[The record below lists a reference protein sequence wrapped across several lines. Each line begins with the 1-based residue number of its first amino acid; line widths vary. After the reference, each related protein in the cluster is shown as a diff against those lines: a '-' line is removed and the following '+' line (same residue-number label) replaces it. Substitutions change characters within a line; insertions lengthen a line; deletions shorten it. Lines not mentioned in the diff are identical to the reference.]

1 MKISDFENHIN
12 NAQQQLAKMQEN
24 LDQPPS
30 SAREAEAITA
40 LSISL
45 EELHVALEEL
55 EQQNSELIITR
66 QELEKERQQYQTL
79 FELAPDGYIVTDRN
93 GVIQAANRST
103 EKLLQI
109 RGDRLVGKP
118 LILFISQTSRQ
129 TFHNCLDFLP
139 QANQVQEL
147 ELELQPRN
155 GTPLSAGISLSVEL
169 DFRGKIV
176 RLLWSIRDLSERIA
190 NEEKNR
196 QQAALLDVA
205 TEAIIV
211 SDLEDKITF
220 WNPSAKDIYEWES
233 TEVLGQNSM
242 ELWRQ
247 ETLDRVAEAKQ
258 TAIAKGKWQGELKK
272 YTKTGREVLV
282 DSHWSVIRDRTD
294 KPKSIL
300 IVDTDIT
307 EKKQL
312 ESQLFQSQRLESIG
326 ILASGIAHDLNNI
339 LNPILGSV
347 QILPRMMPQQNESC
361 RKLTDLIETN
371 AKRGANIIKQV
382 LAFSRS
388 EEGEKRNLKLNSVI
402 EEVENLIQETFPK
415 TINVVV
421 NIPSD
426 LWTIYAN
433 PTQIHQVLL
442 NLCVNSRDAMPQGGT
457 LMICAENRIVTEDY
471 ARKHL
476 NAQVGAYVV
485 LSIIDTGYG
494 IPPQILER
502 IFEPFFTTKEVY
514 QGTGLGLFTAMGIV
528 KSHGGFIEVSS
539 ELKSGTQFEIFLP
552 AIEVKKIESKV
563 SKSTLSE
570 GKGELIL
577 VVDDEPDNLYM
588 TKVLLETSGY
598 QVITAKDGLDA
609 IAIFEQHR
617 GEIELVLMDMMMPN
631 LDGLSASA
639 ELLKIAP
646 QIKIIGL
653 SGLTT
658 DYSLAKNSKVKAFL
672 AKPITA
678 ESLLTTIQQVLQN

>member
-1 MKISDFENHIN
+1 MNISNFENQIN

-30 SAREAEAITA
+30 SEREAEAITA
-40 LSISL
+40 LSISI

-66 QELEKERQQYQTL
+66 QELEKERQQYQNL

-103 EKLLQI
+103 EKLLHV
-109 RGDRLVGKP
+109 RRDHLLGKP
-118 LILFISQTSRQ
+118 FILFICKTSRH
-129 TFHNCLDFLP
+129 TFHHCLDSLF
-139 QANQVQEL
+139 QSYEIEEL
-147 ELELQPRN
+147 ELELQPRH
-155 GTPLSAGISLSVEL
+155 GKPLIAGISLSVEL
-169 DFRGKIV
+169 DFKGNIT

-190 NEEKNR
+190 NEQKNR

-220 WNPSAKDIYEWES
+220 WNSSAKNIYEWEAP
-233 TEVLGQNSM
+233 EVLGKNAM
-242 ELWRQ
+242 ELWWQ
-247 ETLDRVAEAKQ
+247 ETVPQLAEAKQ
-258 TAIAKGKWQGELKK
+258 SALAQGKWQGELKK
-272 YTKTGREVLV
+272 YTKTGREILV
-282 DSHWSVIRDRTD
+282 ESHWSVIRDRSEQ
-294 KPKSIL
+294 PKSIL

-326 ILASGIAHDLNNI
+326 TLASGIAHDLNNI

-347 QILPRMMPQQNESC
+347 QILPRLIPQPNESC
-361 RKLTDLIETN
+361 RKLTELIETN
-371 AKRGANIIKQV
+371 AKRGANIVKQV

-388 EEGEKRNLKLNSVI
+388 EEGERQNLKLNSVI
-402 EEVENLIQETFPK
+402 EEVEHLIQETFPK
-415 TINVVV
+415 TINLVV
-421 NIPSD
+421 NTPPD
-426 LWTIYAN
+426 LWTVYAN
-433 PTQIHQVLL
+433 PTQMHQVLL
-442 NLCVNSRDAMPQGGT
+442 NLCVNSRDAMPYGGT

-476 NAQVGAYVV
+476 DAEAGAYVV
-485 LSIIDTGYG
+485 FSIIDTGYG

-528 KSHGGFIEVSS
+528 KNHGGFIEVSS

-552 AIEVKKIESKV
+552 AIEIEKIETKV
-563 SKSTLSE
+563 STSALPE

-577 VVDDEPDNLYM
+577 VVDDEKDNLYM
-588 TKVLLETSGY
+588 TQILLETSGY
-598 QVITAKDGLDA
+598 RVLTAKDGLDA
-609 IAIFEQHR
+609 VAIFEQHY

-631 LDGLSASA
+631 LDGATAIA
-639 ELLKIAP
+639 ELVKIAP
-646 QIKIIGL
+646 QVKIISL
-653 SGLTT
+653 SGLAT
-658 DYSLAKNSKVKAFL
+658 DYSLARNSKVKAFL

-678 ESLLTTIQQVLQN
+678 ESLLTTIKQVIQN